1 MTTLH
6 RQMQRATQRGQR
18 PSQRVNARFVAHIE
32 DALHLG
38 RLGIEQTGKV
48 CLAFALFQKGI
59 VQKDFGIDRFRQI

>member
-1 MTTLH
+1 
-6 RQMQRATQRGQR
+6 MQRATQRGQR

-48 CLAFALFQKGI
+48 CLAFALFQRVLCKRI
-59 VQKDFGIDRFRQI
+59 LA